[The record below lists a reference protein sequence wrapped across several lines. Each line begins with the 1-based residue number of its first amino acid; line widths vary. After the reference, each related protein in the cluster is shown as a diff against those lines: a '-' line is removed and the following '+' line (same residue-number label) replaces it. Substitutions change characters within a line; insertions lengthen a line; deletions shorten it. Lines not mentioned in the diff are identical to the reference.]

1 MAPSTA
7 NNNATGVLFEDDPVL
22 ALEASL
28 NHDHE
33 QISKPKPTKE
43 YKRELVW
50 RNIILFI
57 FLHGAA
63 LYGAY
68 IALTSAKLLTD
79 IWGKYWK

>member
-1 MAPSTA
+1 MAPRTIT
-7 NNNATGVLFEDDPVL
+7 NRATGVLFEDDPVL
-22 ALEASL
+22 ALETSL

-33 QISKPKPTKE
+33 QISKPKRTRE

-50 RNIILFI
+50 RNIIIFI

-68 IALTSAKLLTD
+68 LTLASAKLWTT
-79 IWGKYWK
+79 IWGE

>member
-7 NNNATGVLFEDDPVL
+7 NNNVTGVLFEDDPVL

-28 NHDHE
+28 HHDHE

-43 YKRELVW
+43 YRRELVW
-50 RNIILFI
+50 RNILLFI

-68 IALTSAKLLTD
+68 LALTSARLWTD
-79 IWGKYWK
+79 IWGK